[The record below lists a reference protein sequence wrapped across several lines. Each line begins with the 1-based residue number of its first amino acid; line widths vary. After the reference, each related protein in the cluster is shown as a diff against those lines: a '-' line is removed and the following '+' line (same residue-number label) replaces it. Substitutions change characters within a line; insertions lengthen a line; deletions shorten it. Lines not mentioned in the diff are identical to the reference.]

1 MIEIV
6 VGIWAVCLVL
16 SLMVSGFNIYMVRRR
31 LNSVKLKTLNA
42 NLEKLNL
49 YWSYTNSNFQTL
61 SPDIVTHDKNR
72 SLRQAYAITL
82 LGLLSIPGLLI
93 LLAVVLSIHF
103 LAKTRKEMA
112 VMESDL
118 AKVDS
123 LSQEQVSSLVQELNA
138 IV

>member
-49 YWSYTNSNFQTL
+49 YWSYTNSNFQPL
-61 SPDIVTHDKNR
+61 SPDIVAHDKNR

-93 LLAVVLSIHF
+93 LMAVVLSIHF

-112 VMESDL
+112 VMGSDL

-123 LSQEQVSSLVQELNA
+123 LSQEQVSSLVQELDA